1 MKSKSR
7 KKAKSPK
14 RQEVTYC
21 IEIEKWEMPY
31 SFSIPPGKDLVDGP
45 FWEHATLRISG
56 KLLHPEK
63 LVGKDIKVYIIMD
76 RRLVTVLESPE
87 KFSQEPDRIGTLTVR
102 GDHREYLG
110 SLPFDAMQ
118 TLCLLLQ
125 GENLKYVIL
134 NGPALYRGSSEIR
147 SIHFDRVYNPE
158 DWM

>member
-1 MKSKSR
+1 MMKTR

-14 RQEVTYC
+14 RQEVSYC

-31 SFSIPPGKDLVDGP
+31 SFSIPPRKDIVEGP

-63 LVGKDIKVYIIMD
+63 LVGKDINVYIIMD
-76 RRLVTVLESPE
+76 RRYTTVLESPE
-87 KFSQEPDRIGTLTVR
+87 KFSQEPERIGTLTIR

-118 TLCLLLQ
+118 TICLLLQ
-125 GENLKYVIL
+125 GENIKYVML
-134 NGPALYRGSSEIR
+134 GGPSLYRGESAIR
-147 SIHFDRVYNPE
+147 SIHFDKVYNPE